1 MRSSTTSIFS
11 LSCFSQARILYSTVL
26 LLSVS
31 LSAIAPPKSA
41 SAIAVLRAANLSSKV
56 STKPSVM
63 LAQAEA
69 AQSSQRMLYV
79 NPSEGKDS
87 DNGSDRAP
95 FKTITHALKSA
106 QPGTTLLLAP
116 GTYSAET
123 GEIFPLVLKAKVTL
137 QGDPA
142 TRGQETIIQGGGT
155 STNPAF
161 GRSLTIEITAQA
173 TLNGVTVTNPQG
185 SGVGIGSGSPL
196 ITNSTFTQ
204 SSYGLMIMGDST
216 ALIQNNYFYQNRAA
230 GIEISGIAQPTIQDN
245 IFEQTGS
252 AVIVGDRAAPII
264 ANNRI
269 TQNQNGMV
277 LQGSAQ
283 PRVRNNSVEG
293 NRQYGLLAKDR
304 SRPDLGTA
312 DNPGKNFFRNN
323 GLSDVNV
330 EATNQVISAI
340 GNEWLNAIGALDT
353 TLQATTSSDSAA
365 AFPRP
370 SALSSNPPT
379 EPPRPMQIVQ
389 IATPSTPVYSIMP
402 PQAINSAQA
411 TSNSQPSSK
420 SLSFKSVPVSLKS
433 LPLKPSPVATLPI
446 PEPSFSPA
454 PVQNVPA
461 IALPTVTVTQNI
473 EVTAPLE
480 TFPQP
485 PSTTPLVRP
494 ILTNPAMPKPVQG
507 NQLAPSSTIAATPI
521 SIPVPPPETI
531 ALRPDLETKSTR
543 SDRAGAEIPKVSKNS
558 TTLLPVPS
566 SNIPLGKIGEMPSVY
581 SMRGAFQPSF
591 TQNTMFSA
599 SKPPIS
605 TIRFR
610 VVVTVTQA
618 AEQAQVLALVPDAF
632 LIASTNNSVMQVGA
646 FSDRTKAEQLAQTLA
661 SQGISS
667 TIEPMNR

>member
-1 MRSSTTSIFS
+1 MS
-11 LSCFSQARILYSTVL
+11 
-26 LLSVS
+26 
-31 LSAIAPPKSA
+31 PK
-41 SAIAVLRAANLSSKV
+41 I
-56 STKPSVM
+56 STKSSM
-63 LAQAEA
+63 LLAQTEV

-87 DNGSDRAP
+87 DNGSDRTP
-95 FKTITHALKSA
+95 FKTITHALKDA
-106 QPGTTLLLAP
+106 QPGTTFLLAP
-116 GTYSAET
+116 GIYSAET

-142 TRGQETIIQGGGT
+142 TRGQEIIIRGGGA
-155 STNPAF
+155 STNKAF
-161 GRSLTIEITAQA
+161 GRSLTIEITSEA

-185 SGVGIGSGSPL
+185 YSVGIGSSSPL
-196 ITNSTFTQ
+196 ITSSTFTEN
-204 SSYGLMIMGDST
+204 SYGLMIMGDST

-230 GIEISGIAQPTIQDN
+230 GIGVVGIAQPTIQDN

-264 ANNRI
+264 ANNRM

-277 LQGSAQ
+277 FQGSSQ
-283 PRVRNNSVEG
+283 PKVRSNSVEG
-293 NRQYGLLAKDR
+293 NQQYGLLAKDM

-312 DNPGKNFFRNN
+312 ANPGENFFRNN

-340 GNEWLNAIGALDT
+340 GNEWLNAVGALNT
-353 TLQATTSSDSAA
+353 TLRATISSDSAA

-389 IATPSTPVYSIMP
+389 IGTPSTRVYQIIPLQS
-402 PQAINSAQA
+402 INSVQA

-420 SLSFKSVPVSLKS
+420 SLSFKPIPVSVKS
-433 LPLKPSPVATLPI
+433 LPLKLSPVATLAI
-446 PEPSFSPA
+446 PFPA
-454 PVQNVPA
+454 QVQNVPA
-461 IALPTVTVTQNI
+461 IALPAVTVTQNI
-473 EVTAPLE
+473 DVTSPLE

-494 ILTNPAMPKPVQG
+494 IFTNPAMLKPVQG
-507 NQLAPSSTIAATPI
+507 NQLALSSPITAIPI
-521 SIPVPPPETI
+521 SVPVPPPETI
-531 ALRPDLETKSTR
+531 ALRPDLDTKADR
-543 SDRAGAEIPKVSKNS
+543 SGRARIEIPKVAKNS

-581 SMRGAFQPSF
+581 SMRGEFQPSF
-591 TQNTMFSA
+591 MQNTTFSA
-599 SKPPIS
+599 SEPKPS

-610 VVVTVTQA
+610 VVVNVRQA
-618 AEQAQVLALVPDAF
+618 TEQAQILALVPDAF
-632 LIASTNNSVMQVGA
+632 LIASTNTVMMQVGA
-646 FSDRTKAEQLAQTLA
+646 FSDRTKAEHLAQTLA